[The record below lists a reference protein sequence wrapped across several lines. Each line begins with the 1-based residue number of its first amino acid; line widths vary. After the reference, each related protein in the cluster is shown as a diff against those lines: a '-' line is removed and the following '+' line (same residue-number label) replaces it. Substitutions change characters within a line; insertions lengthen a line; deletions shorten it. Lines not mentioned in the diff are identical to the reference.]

1 MITLIYATDDL
12 YYSWQ
17 CRLDGHML
25 ICPAE
30 PIFIKPSVLSFENFL
45 ASFTSIHRLDSLTG
59 RHFWISVPSEWE
71 HLYQSIGVRIYS
83 EIVAGGSAI
92 FDGSDFRT
100 LRKPF
105 KQHHTFISK
114 SLKD

>member
-1 MITLIYATDDL
+1 MITFIYATDGL

-17 CRLDGHML
+17 CRLDGHVL
-25 ICPAE
+25 ICPTE
-30 PIFIKPSVLSFENFL
+30 PIFIKPSVLSLENFL
-45 ASFTSIHRLDSLTG
+45 ASFTSIRRLDSLTG
-59 RHFWISVPSEWE
+59 RHFWISTPPEWE
-71 HLYQSIGVRIYS
+71 HLYQTIAIRIYS

-105 KQHHTFISK
+105 KPYRTFISK